1 MAGDVVRI
9 ADYNGNEKEFTVM
22 VVACL
27 PYRLSV
33 RHSHIVTPPTLFY
46 RPKSTVNCKKI
57 TKLCFLHL
65 MFLTKEGLLQKLH

>member
-33 RHSHIVTPPTLFY
+33 RHSHIVTPRLYF
-46 RPKSTVNCKKI
+46 TVQRV
-57 TKLCFLHL
+57 L
-65 MFLTKEGLLQKLH
+65 